1 MLETEIKNL
10 TNAIKELTAVMSSA
24 TQEIKEDAKIIV
36 EKSIALVEAPVEA
49 LVEAPVEAP
58 VEEVVEAPTHDTLRT
73 VILAANRADNKNKAI
88 IKALLADL
96 GAKKVTDVKE
106 SDIPVLLTAIEA
118 AL

>member
-24 TQEIKEDAKIIV
+24 TQEMKEDAKTIV
-36 EKSIALVEAPVEA
+36 EKSIE

-58 VEEVVEAPTHDTLRT
+58 VFLVVEEAVEAPTHDTLRAA
-73 VILAANRADNKNKAI
+73 ILAANRADNKNKAI
-88 IKALLADL
+88 IKGLLSDL

-106 SDIPVLLTAIEA
+106 SEIPALLTTIQA

>member
-1 MLETEIKNL
+1 MLETEMKNL

-24 TQEIKEDAKIIV
+24 TQEIKEDAKTIV
-36 EKSIALVEAPVEA
+36 EKSIALVEAPVEEVVEEV
-49 LVEAPVEAP
+49 VEAP
-58 VEEVVEAPTHDTLRT
+58 VEAPTHDTLRT

>member
-24 TQEIKEDAKIIV
+24 TQEMKEDAKTIV
-36 EKSIALVEAPVEA
+36 EKSIELVEAPVEE
-49 LVEAPVEAP
+49 V
-58 VEEVVEAPTHDTLRT
+58 VEEVVEAPTHDTLRAA
-73 VILAANRADNKNKAI
+73 ILAANRADNKNKAI
-88 IKALLADL
+88 IKGLLSDL

-106 SDIPVLLTAIEA
+106 SDIPALLTTIQA

>member
-10 TNAIKELTAVMSSA
+10 TNAIKELTAVMNSA
-24 TQEIKEDAKIIV
+24 TKEIKEDAKTIV
-36 EKSIALVEAPVEA
+36 EKSIE

-58 VEEVVEAPTHDTLRT
+58 VQEVVEAPTHDTLRAA
-73 VILAANRADNKNKAI
+73 ILAANRADNKNKAI
-88 IKALLADL
+88 IKGLLSDL

-106 SDIPVLLTAIEA
+106 SCIPQLLTAVEATYA

>member
-36 EKSIALVEAPVEA
+36 EKSIALVEAPVEEV
-49 LVEAPVEAP
+49 VEAPVEA
-58 VEEVVEAPTHDTLRT
+58 VVEAPTHDTLRT

-106 SDIPVLLTAIEA
+106 SDIPVLLTAIEE

>member
-24 TQEIKEDAKIIV
+24 TQEMKEDAKTIV
-36 EKSIALVEAPVEA
+36 EKSIELVEAPVEE
-49 LVEAPVEAP
+49 V
-58 VEEVVEAPTHDTLRT
+58 VEEVVEAPTHDTLRAA
-73 VILAANRADNKNKAI
+73 ILAANRADNKNKAI
-88 IKALLADL
+88 IKGLLSDL

-106 SDIPVLLTAIEA
+106 SEIPALLTTIQA

>member
-36 EKSIALVEAPVEA
+36 EKSIALVEAPVEEA
-49 LVEAPVEAP
+49 VEAV

-73 VILAANRADNKNKAI
+73 VILAANRVDNKNKAI

-106 SDIPVLLTAIEA
+106 RDIPVLLTAIEV